1 MTKARK
7 LGVCTP
13 VLYAVDTLLHT
24 LTLEYIE
31 GVSVKD
37 VFLEFGSNGIDE
49 ERLDDVAAQIGVAI
63 AKLHDCGLAH
73 GDLTTSNMLVR
84 SGTNQLVSSVL

>member
-13 VLYAVDTLLHT
+13 VIYAVDTLLHS

-37 VFLEFGSNGIDE
+37 IL
-49 ERLDDVAAQIGVAI
+49 LDFWGEWG
-63 AKLHDCGLAH
+63 C
-73 GDLTTSNMLVR
+73 
-84 SGTNQLVSSVL
+84 

>member
-1 MTKARK
+1 M
-7 LGVCTP
+7 
-13 VLYAVDTLLHT
+13 LHT

-37 VFLEFGSNGIDE
+37 VFLDFGANGIIQ
-49 ERLDDVAAQIGVAI
+49 ERLDDVAAQIGEAI
-63 AKLHDCGLAH
+63 AKLHDGGLAH

-84 SGTNQLVSSVL
+84 TGTNQLVTSFFLIYILT